1 VDRYY
6 TVMIIPEREKGVRT
20 LRIPRP
26 LFRSLVFL
34 FVVGTIILG
43 VLFYDYYRVLGQ
55 IYENKH
61 LAIENRQLKE
71 QIHLNLM
78 KINTLTHNLQRIEIF
93 EKKLR
98 VITGLNIHDNGE
110 EKSPEEMNL
119 PKDTD
124 EDTVTSQSDFIPNSK
139 EFTSVNL
146 ESLLEID
153 NIEKDQAF
161 ISLKSDYEKK
171 MSQSFGLSPEYANLQ
186 NWNELSKRSLSLST
200 YYAQFDY
207 EYNKVHE
214 FMNGLEVKVHELD
227 QFLLD
232 KESLLNSTPTL
243 LPTKGWVTSYY
254 GPRKSPYTG
263 TLKMHEGLDIGA
275 RPGTNVVAPADGVI
289 SFSGNKPGFGQ
300 LVQVDHGYGIETYYG
315 HNKTLLVRPGQKISR
330 GQIIARVGSTGRST
344 GPHVHYEI
352 RINGVAVDPLYYI
365 LD

>member
-1 VDRYY
+1 MDRYY

-20 LRIPRP
+20 FRIPRP
-26 LFRSLVFL
+26 LFRSLAFMT
-34 FVVGTIILG
+34 VVGLIVLG

-78 KINTLTHNLQRIEIF
+78 KINTLTHSLQRIEIF

-98 VITGLNIHDNGE
+98 VITGLETQENGAE
-110 EKSPEEMNL
+110 GGNEMNL

-124 EDTVTSQSDFIPNSK
+124 VEPTTSHHFLEKNDSKSANLDNVLKLEKIESDP
-139 EFTSVNL
+139 EF
-146 ESLLEID
+146 
-153 NIEKDQAF
+153 AA
-161 ISLKSDYEKK
+161 LKVDYEKK
-171 MSQSFGLSPEYANLQ
+171 VAQGFGLTPQYSFIQ
-186 NWNELSKRSLSLST
+186 NWSELSKRSLSLSSL
-200 YYAQFDY
+200 YAQFDY
-207 EYNKVHE
+207 EYKKVNQ
-214 FMNGLEVKVHELD
+214 FMLGLEVKVHELD

-254 GPRKSPYTG
+254 GPRKSPYSG

-275 RPGTNVVAPADGVI
+275 KPGTDIVAPADGVI
-289 SFSGNKPGFGQ
+289 SFAGNKPGFGQ
-300 LVQVDHGYGIETYYG
+300 LVQIDHGYGIETFYG
-315 HNKTLLVRPGQKISR
+315 HNKAISVYAGQKISR
-330 GQIIARVGSTGRST
+330 GTTIAKVGSTGRST
-344 GPHVHYEI
+344 GPHVHYEV
-352 RINGVAVDPLYYI
+352 RVNGVAVDPLYYV